1 MKPNVFAGNVAL
13 NSLLFCI
20 AQFQTNQTLVQ
31 TTSILILTFNQIQ
44 QPQLTLLSIYRTIIS
59 WIFDLVLAVSFVQHG
74 KHNKFKNVHDLV
86 IAEKSQENIKNMIR
100 PPYYVQKITKRK
112 KLSTSYM
119 RKERIIILLN
129 NSRKIDFFRL
139 KFPDLR
145 GRLRFNNK
153 SSYCS
158 IDCATNV
165 LWEYETTRIVR
176 VNANYVLGFRD
187 KIRCLLN
194 YA

>member
-74 KHNKFKNVHDLV
+74 KHKKFKNVHDLV

-100 PPYYVQKITKRK
+100 PPYCVQKITKRK
-112 KLSTSYM
+112 KLSTSHM

-145 GRLRFNNK
+145 GNMFDAYDLIIK
-153 SSYCS
+153 
-158 IDCATNV
+158 V
-165 LWEYETTRIVR
+165 LI
-176 VNANYVLGFRD
+176 A
-187 KIRCLLN
+187 
-194 YA
+194 